1 MKTDALSAS
10 SPALVR
16 VVALHA
22 ALRLIEAHGAG
33 APLAPAPADLYRE
46 LQAFTP
52 ESLQYVLEDLFE
64 MNGTAGRMKI
74 GR

>member
-1 MKTDALSAS
+1 MKTGELVLS

-22 ALRLIEAHGAG
+22 ALRLIERHGAG
-33 APLAPAPADLYRE
+33 APLAPAPLDLYRE

-52 ESLQYVLEDLFE
+52 GSLQYVLDDLF
-64 MNGTAGRMKI
+64 GTGIVRGEKV
-74 GR
+74 GS